1 MRVSSNPTNST
12 TRAPSPSPFSSVIQQ
27 LSRSNT
33 FATLI
38 QSLNNNNSSSRSD
51 GLDEIFNARILQHAA
66 TTSRPTSR
74 AGTLSLHRRSSARDH
89 RAMKRKW
96 RNTHGTSGEFALGF
110 EIVYCDGG
118 NYRYV
123 AVNIQTIETSRECNA
138 CKNTRLTFVNEG
150 FEFTYRF
157 ATHPAYNVDNILKND
172 TAVYCSKKSNNVNI
186 ILRFSDPI
194 LGVMDPAFVLSKV
207 IVKAPTHG
215 FTAPCK
221 EGLVFVSH
229 DPISIE
235 ATLKYDDFTEA
246 DYRALYESGN
256 VDDSW
261 PAAFFRLDSRTN
273 MTTQIL
279 QPNRSGKYILVKLL
293 RAEGDADNIDLQYLG
308 LIGFTGP
315 RSFDAGSLR

>member
-1 MRVSSNPTNST
+1 
-12 TRAPSPSPFSSVIQQ
+12 
-27 LSRSNT
+27 
-33 FATLI
+33 
-38 QSLNNNNSSSRSD
+38 
-51 GLDEIFNARILQHAA
+51 
-66 TTSRPTSR
+66 
-74 AGTLSLHRRSSARDH
+74 
-89 RAMKRKW
+89 MKRKW

-118 NYRYV
+118 NY
-123 AVNIQTIETSRECNA
+123 S
-138 CKNTRLTFVNEG
+138 
-150 FEFTYRF
+150 
-157 ATHPAYNVDNILKND
+157 PAYNVDNILKND

>member
-1 MRVSSNPTNST
+1 MNHVELQEEFDFFAPSKKFSNNGKFGGINREKLTIFIMRVSSNPTNST

-118 NYRYV
+118 NY
-123 AVNIQTIETSRECNA
+123 S
-138 CKNTRLTFVNEG
+138 
-150 FEFTYRF
+150 
-157 ATHPAYNVDNILKND
+157 PAYNVDNILKND